1 MIIRWNRIE
10 AMNQKMTTQTK
21 MTRRILLRVAYDGTN
36 YHGWQLQPNAATI
49 EGDLNRALC
58 ALTGEEIV
66 VTGASRT
73 DAGVHALGNVAV
85 FDTTSR
91 IPAEKFSYALNQRL
105 PEDIVIQS
113 SKQVADDFHP
123 RHCDCRKTY
132 EYDIL
137 NRTFPL
143 PAYRNTAYF
152 LYGTLDIEA
161 MQKACQ
167 AFLGE
172 HDFASFCAAGAQVQT
187 TVRTIYSLTV
197 ECRPLTEAGTPVSPA
212 SGEAVNAADGKHGE
226 QVQQAQSASGEML
239 NAAAGESDEQVQQAQ
254 PESGETAIPAA
265 GGTNAGSADQLLT
278 IRVKG
283 NGFLYNMVRII
294 AGTLVEVGRGH
305 IKPEEVAGIIA
316 AKDRA
321 NAGPTAPARGLRL
334 VEIEYLQ

>member
-10 AMNQKMTTQTK
+10 AMNQKMTTQTN

-49 EGDLNRALC
+49 EGELNRALC

-152 LYGTLDIEA
+152 LYGTLNIEA
-161 MQKACQ
+161 MRRACQ

-187 TVRTIYSLTV
+187 TVRKIYSLEV
-197 ECRPLTEAGTPVSPA
+197 ECRPLTEAGTPVPPA

-265 GGTNAGSADQLLT
+265 GGVNAGSADQLLT

-321 NAGPTAPARGLRL
+321 KAGPTAPARGLRL

>member
-1 MIIRWNRIE
+1 MASENSD
-10 AMNQKMTTQTK
+10 KMTSELYT
-21 MTRRILLRVAYDGTN
+21 TRRILLRVAYDGTN
-36 YHGWQLQPNAATI
+36 YHGWQVQPNAKTV
-49 EGDLNRALC
+49 EGELNRVLTQ
-58 ALTGEEIV
+58 LTGEEIQ

-85 FDTTSR
+85 FDTVSK

-113 SKQVADDFHP
+113 SLQVADDFHP

-152 LYGTLDIEA
+152 LYGDLDLDA
-161 MQKACQ
+161 MRKACQ

-187 TVRTIYSLTV
+187 TVRTIYSLEV
-197 ECRPLTEAGTPVSPA
+197 LEQPLAVTGRGSKPA
-212 SGEAVNAADGKHGE
+212 SEVTGADPIC
-226 QVQQAQSASGEML
+226 
-239 NAAAGESDEQVQQAQ
+239 Q
-254 PESGETAIPAA
+254 PTETAAVEQSQRSPER
-265 GGTNAGSADQLLT
+265 LMT
-278 IRVKG
+278 IRVRG

-305 IKPEEVAGIIA
+305 IRPEEIEGIIA
-316 AKDRA
+316 ACDRA
-321 NAGPTAPARGLRL
+321 KAGPTAPARGLRL
-334 VEIEYLQ
+334 VEIKYD

>member
-1 MIIRWNRIE
+1 MASENSD
-10 AMNQKMTTQTK
+10 KMTSELHT
-21 MTRRILLRVAYDGTN
+21 TRRILLRVAYDGTN
-36 YHGWQLQPNAATI
+36 YHGWQVQPNAKTI
-49 EGDLNRALC
+49 EGELNRVLTQ
-58 ALTGEEIV
+58 LTGEKIQ

-85 FDTTSR
+85 FDTVSK

-105 PEDIVIQS
+105 PEANVIQS
-113 SKQVADDFHP
+113 SLQVADDFHP

-152 LYGTLDIEA
+152 LYGDLDLDA
-161 MQKACQ
+161 MRKACQ

-187 TVRTIYSLTV
+187 TVRTIYSLEV
-197 ECRPLTEAGTPVSPA
+197 LEQPLAVTGRGSKPA
-212 SGEAVNAADGKHGE
+212 SEVTGADPIC
-226 QVQQAQSASGEML
+226 
-239 NAAAGESDEQVQQAQ
+239 Q
-254 PESGETAIPAA
+254 PTETAAVEQSQRSPERIM
-265 GGTNAGSADQLLT
+265 T
-278 IRVKG
+278 IRVRG

-305 IKPEEVAGIIA
+305 IRPEEIEGIIA
-316 AKDRA
+316 ACDRA
-321 NAGPTAPARGLRL
+321 KAGPTAPARGLRL
-334 VEIEYLQ
+334 VEIKYD

>member
-1 MIIRWNRIE
+1 MASENSD
-10 AMNQKMTTQTK
+10 KMTSELHT
-21 MTRRILLRVAYDGTN
+21 TRRILLRVAYDGTN
-36 YHGWQLQPNAATI
+36 YHGWQVQPNAKTI
-49 EGDLNRALC
+49 EGELNRVLTQ
-58 ALTGEEIV
+58 LTGEEIQ

-85 FDTTSR
+85 FDTVSK

-113 SKQVADDFHP
+113 SLQVADDFHP

-152 LYGTLDIEA
+152 LYGDLDLDA
-161 MQKACQ
+161 MRKACQ
-167 AFLGE
+167 AFLGA

-187 TVRTIYSLTV
+187 TVRTIYSLEV
-197 ECRPLTEAGTPVSPA
+197 LEQPLAVTGRGSKPA
-212 SGEAVNAADGKHGE
+212 SEVTGADPIC
-226 QVQQAQSASGEML
+226 
-239 NAAAGESDEQVQQAQ
+239 Q
-254 PESGETAIPAA
+254 PTETAAVEQSQRSPER
-265 GGTNAGSADQLLT
+265 LMT
-278 IRVKG
+278 IRVRG

-305 IKPEEVAGIIA
+305 IRPEEIEGIIA
-316 AKDRA
+316 ACDRA
-321 NAGPTAPARGLRL
+321 KAGPTAPARGLRL
-334 VEIEYLQ
+334 VEIKYDSYQ

>member
-1 MIIRWNRIE
+1 MASENSD
-10 AMNQKMTTQTK
+10 KMTSELYT
-21 MTRRILLRVAYDGTN
+21 TRRILLRVAYDGTN
-36 YHGWQLQPNAATI
+36 YHGWQVQPNAKTI
-49 EGDLNRALC
+49 EGELNRVLTQ
-58 ALTGEEIV
+58 LTGEKIQ

-85 FDTTSR
+85 FDTVSK

-113 SKQVADDFHP
+113 SLQVADDFHP

-152 LYGTLDIEA
+152 LYGDLDLDA
-161 MQKACQ
+161 MRKACQ

-187 TVRTIYSLTV
+187 TVRTIYSLEV
-197 ECRPLTEAGTPVSPA
+197 LEQPLAVTGRGSKPA
-212 SGEAVNAADGKHGE
+212 SEVTGADPIC
-226 QVQQAQSASGEML
+226 
-239 NAAAGESDEQVQQAQ
+239 Q
-254 PESGETAIPAA
+254 PTETAAVEQSQRSPER
-265 GGTNAGSADQLLT
+265 LMT
-278 IRVKG
+278 IRVRG

-305 IKPEEVAGIIA
+305 IRPEEIEGIIA
-316 AKDRA
+316 ACDRA
-321 NAGPTAPARGLRL
+321 KAGPTAPARGLRL
-334 VEIEYLQ
+334 VEIKYD

>member
-1 MIIRWNRIE
+1 MASENSD
-10 AMNQKMTTQTK
+10 KMTSELYT
-21 MTRRILLRVAYDGTN
+21 TRRILLRVAYDGTN
-36 YHGWQLQPNAATI
+36 YHGWQVQPNAKTI
-49 EGDLNRALC
+49 EGELNRVLTQ
-58 ALTGEEIV
+58 LTGEEIQ

-85 FDTTSR
+85 FDTVSK

-113 SKQVADDFHP
+113 SLQVADDFHP

-152 LYGTLDIEA
+152 LYGDLDLDA
-161 MQKACQ
+161 MRKACQ

-187 TVRTIYSLTV
+187 TVRTIYSLEV
-197 ECRPLTEAGTPVSPA
+197 LEQPLAVTGRGSKPA
-212 SGEAVNAADGKHGE
+212 SEVTGADPIC
-226 QVQQAQSASGEML
+226 
-239 NAAAGESDEQVQQAQ
+239 Q
-254 PESGETAIPAA
+254 PTETAVVEQSQRSPER
-265 GGTNAGSADQLLT
+265 LMT
-278 IRVKG
+278 IRVRG

-305 IKPEEVAGIIA
+305 IRPEEIEGIIA
-316 AKDRA
+316 ACDRA
-321 NAGPTAPARGLRL
+321 KAGPTAPARGLRL
-334 VEIEYLQ
+334 VEIKYDSYQ